1 MRINERDISSLC
13 GSVELTHNTM
23 CDGNYAYIKENISV
37 EAVIPKAILEKNV
50 RIIIFDAHTNEI
62 FKKIDFD
69 SKKTDLENSYFRFDF
84 SAPDTPALLYFYF
97 EIEAA
102 DKIYGYRGEN
112 GILKFSFI
120 LPEINFYQLT
130 VTTKDESE
138 NINGIIYH
146 IFVDRF
152 NRADKKFI
160 KENTVFIEDW
170 GSDITEYPE
179 DPGAFLKNNTVFGG
193 NLYGIIEKLDYL
205 KSLGVA
211 IIYLSP
217 IFESPSNHK
226 YDTANYMKV
235 DDSFGKDE
243 ALALLIEKA
252 REKNIDII
260 LDGVFNHTGADS
272 IYFNKFK
279 NYSSHGAY
287 ESKDS
292 PYYNWYTFYD
302 HPTKYESW
310 WGIDILPRINY
321 QSSTAQDYFL
331 AKNGVIEKWMKLG
344 IRGFR
349 LDVADELPEE
359 FIEKMREAMARFNK
373 NALLYGEVWED
384 ASNKIAY
391 GKLRRYYLGKELCGV
406 MNYPIRN
413 GVISYI
419 REKDENPLAYALYTV
434 TFNMPK
440 KIRSNAMNLLGS
452 HDTERILTALA
463 AKSAHGKSNKEL
475 SALKMTK
482 EEYLTAKRRL
492 ISAYTLITA
501 LPGVPTVYYGDEAG
515 MEGYGDP
522 FNRKG
527 YPWGKEDREI
537 LEHYK
542 KCGNLRLGMPILSD
556 GDFYILSLTKQVL
569 IFERKSNDERLIAIY
584 NNSDKRIKFSLSL
597 PMIRVFD
604 NTTTKDFML
613 KAEEALLLKAYAPC
627 KIKIETCD

>member
-23 CDGNYAYIKENISV
+23 CDGNYAYIKESISV
-37 EAVIPKAILEKNV
+37 EAVIPKAILEKNI

-179 DPGAFLKNNTVFGG
+179 YPGAFLKNNTVFGG

-302 HPTKYESW
+302 HPTKYECW

-413 GVISYI
+413 GLISYI
-419 REKDENPLAYALYTV
+419 REKDKNPLAYALYTV

-440 KIRSNAMNLLGS
+440 KIRSNAMNLLDS

-475 SALKMTK
+475 STLKMTK
-482 EEYLTAKRRL
+482 KEYLTAKRRL

-537 LEHYK
+537 SEHYK

-613 KAEEALLLKAYAPC
+613 KAEDALLLKAYAPC